1 MTELQIPLFFYYALF
16 VKALQNVYLG
26 NSFNIKHFIYQ
37 PSHLWLSCFLLM
49 ALKYSGFD
57 SRGFLNVM
65 KETEFY
71 DILKIFIH
79 NLHFK

>member
-1 MTELQIPLFFYYALF
+1 
-16 VKALQNVYLG
+16 
-26 NSFNIKHFIYQ
+26 
-37 PSHLWLSCFLLM
+37 M